1 MSNGDAGRNFLQ
13 DINNT
18 RTLQESMRK
27 PQDWEALAKH
37 LQQALEAEVKENADL
52 KKSIVKLKRIIRT
65 QDYAIKHLEKKDGAH
80 SV

>member
-65 QDYAIKHLEKKDGAH
+65 QDYAIKHLEKKDAPH

>member
-1 MSNGDAGRNFLQ
+1 MSNGDANRNILR
-13 DINNT
+13 DIQHYT
-18 RTLQESMRK
+18 RSQ
-27 PQDWEALAKH
+27 QDWEALAKH